1 MKKML
6 FLMLAMLVLLCAC
19 DKVTEETTA
28 VTTVETTAETALE
41 TTAETTIDGFKAAP
55 SEIVEI
61 EALPYGEGSAMIEG
75 GPVGGNPRAYVF
87 DIGTTYYVK
96 RYFSTAEGDFTFYK
110 CKLALPN
117 GYTNGRIIAING
129 GAGSGETFITALA
142 EKDGVA
148 AAFEYF
154 FFCETISEPTSVRK
168 LDEIPESP
176 LYELFKVVSNPANLD
191 INSVK
196 LPLRSEKTRI
206 CEFEYDERYMIYVTA
221 EILKNDRTDFR
232 SCAYDL
238 FIVDKKIGDIV
249 FKKALN
255 TADTAGY
262 PKRISYVDDGCIIHD
277 ITVEGDVAVASCA
290 YKISENDGE
299 FTVEPTMLDAYPS
312 IRKKVLSPSGKYT
325 AYENE
330 LDGWNNGGIEVKYPD
345 GTLKRILTNV
355 SLGNSPECKAKDIG
369 DAVGYGIVGFADDTH
384 LAYSI
389 GGYEWL
395 IGYGIY
401 DLESGKATEYRKERD
416 RAVAACD
423 GYVFVIE
430 NKYYDYEPY
439 PDAVA
444 LYKMS
449 LDGTKTTI
457 SNEPY
462 AGFENSKWRSVNS
475 EAIDELGRTTYNKVD
490 IFSLDFKELLA
501 QVEYVSVS
509 GRDARTLIYD
519 NTITVVMPQIAE

>member
-6 FLMLAMLVLLCAC
+6 FLALAMLILLCAC
-19 DKVTEETTA
+19 DKGTEETTA
-28 VTTVETTAETALE
+28 VTMVETTAGTALE
-41 TTAETTIDGFKAAP
+41 TTTEMTIDGVKAVP
-55 SEIVEI
+55 SEISEI
-61 EALPYGEGSAMIEG
+61 EKLPYAESSAMLKG
-75 GPVGGNPRAYVF
+75 GPVGGNPHAYVF

-96 RYFSTAEGDFTFYK
+96 RYFSTAEDDVTFYK
-110 CKLALPN
+110 CKLMLPD
-117 GYTNGRIIAING
+117 GYTNGHIVGISG

-142 EKDGVA
+142 EKDGKTAV
-148 AAFEYF
+148 FEYF
-154 FFCETISEPTSVRK
+154 FFSETISEPTSVRK

-176 LYELFKVVSNPANLD
+176 LNELFKVVSNPANLD
-191 INSVK
+191 INAVK
-196 LPLRSEKTRI
+196 LPLRGEKTRI

-249 FKKALN
+249 FEKAFN
-255 TADTAGY
+255 TADTEGY
-262 PKRISYVDDGCIIHD
+262 PKSISYVEDGCIIYD
-277 ITVEGDVAVASCA
+277 ITVEGDVTVASCA
-290 YKISENDGE
+290 YKISENDGI
-299 FTVEPTMLDAYPS
+299 FSVEPTTLDAYPS
-312 IRKKVLSPSGKYT
+312 IPKKVISPSGKYT
-325 AYENE
+325 AYENM
-330 LDGWNNGGIEVKYPD
+330 LDGWGNGGIEVKYPD
-345 GTLKRILTNV
+345 GSVKRILTNV
-355 SLGNSPECKAKDIG
+355 SLGNSPECKAKNIG
-369 DAVGYGIVGFADDTH
+369 DAIGYSIVGFADDTH

-423 GYVFVIE
+423 GSVFVIE
-430 NKYYDYEPY
+430 NRYYENEPY

-457 SNEPY
+457 SSEPY
-462 AGFENSKWRSVNS
+462 SGFKNSKWCTVNS
-475 EAIDELGRTTYNKVD
+475 ETIDELGRATYEKVD
-490 IFSLDFKELLA
+490 IFSLDFTELLA

-509 GRDARTLIYD
+509 GKDARTLIYD
-519 NTITVVMPQIAE
+519 NTVTVVMPQLAE

>member
-6 FLMLAMLVLLCAC
+6 FLALAMLVLLCAC
-19 DKVTEETTA
+19 DKKAEETTA
-28 VTTVETTAETALE
+28 VTTAETIVETTVQ
-41 TTAETTIDGFKAAP
+41 TTAETTIDGLKAVP

-61 EALPYGEGSAMIEG
+61 ESMPYGEASAMFEG
-75 GPVGGNPRAYVF
+75 GPVGGNPRGYVF

-96 RYFSTAEGDFTFYK
+96 KYFSNAEGDFTFYK
-110 CKLALPN
+110 CKLALPD

-142 EKDGVA
+142 EKDGET

-154 FFCETISEPTSVRK
+154 FFCETISEPISVRK
-168 LDEIPESP
+168 LDEIPKSQ
-176 LYELFKVVSNPANLD
+176 LNELFKVVSNPANLD
-191 INSVK
+191 INTVK
-196 LPLRSEKTRI
+196 LPLRGEKPRI
-206 CEFEYDERYMIYVTA
+206 CEFEYDGRYMIYVTA
-221 EILKNDRTDFR
+221 EILKNNRTDFR

-249 FKKALN
+249 FEKALN

-277 ITVEGDVAVASCA
+277 ITVEGDVTVTSCA

-299 FTVEPTMLDAYPS
+299 FTVEPTTLDAYPS
-312 IRKKVLSPSGKYT
+312 IRKKVVSPSGKYT

-355 SLGNSPECKAKDIG
+355 SLGNSSECKAKDIG
-369 DAVGYGIVGFADDTH
+369 DAIGYGIVGFADDTH

-389 GGYEWL
+389 SGYEWL
-395 IGYGIY
+395 IGYGVY
-401 DLESGKATEYRKERD
+401 DLESGKTTEYRKERD

-444 LYKMS
+444 LYKIS
-449 LDGTKTTI
+449 LDGAKTTI
-457 SNEPY
+457 SDEPY
-462 AGFENSKWRSVNS
+462 SGFEASKWRIVNP
-475 EAIDELGRTTYNKVD
+475 EMIDALGRTTYEKVD
-490 IFSLDFKELLA
+490 IFSLDFKELVA

-509 GRDARTLIYD
+509 GKDARTLIYD
-519 NTITVVMPQIAE
+519 NTVTVVMPHIAD